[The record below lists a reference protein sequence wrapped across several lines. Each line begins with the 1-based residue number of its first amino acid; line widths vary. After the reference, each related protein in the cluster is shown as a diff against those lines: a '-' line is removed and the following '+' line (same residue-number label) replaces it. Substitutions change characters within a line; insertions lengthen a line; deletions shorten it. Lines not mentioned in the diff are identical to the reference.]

1 METTSRRVVFVIKK
15 DAIAVFLA
23 MWQCAYSGQDRAYVA
38 VGRYTC
44 GGVMVHVW
52 RCDGTCTASWRAR
65 MAA

>member
-23 MWQCAYSGQDRAYVA
+23 MWQCAYSGQDRTCMA
-38 VGRYTC
+38 VGRYTR
-44 GGVMVHVW
+44 GGVKVQA
-52 RCDGTCTASWRAR
+52 RQRDGTCATSWRAR

>member
-38 VGRYTC
+38 VGRYTR
-44 GGVMVHVW
+44 GGVKVQARRH
-52 RCDGTCTASWRAR
+52 DGTRVAV
-65 MAA
+65 

>member
-38 VGRYTC
+38 VGRYTR
-44 GGVMVHVW
+44 GGVKVQA
-52 RCDGTCTASWRAR
+52 RQREGTSTAA
-65 MAA
+65 

>member
-38 VGRYTC
+38 VGRYKR
-44 GGVMVHVW
+44 GGMMEHVW
-52 RCDGTCTASWRAR
+52 QRDGTCAASWRAR